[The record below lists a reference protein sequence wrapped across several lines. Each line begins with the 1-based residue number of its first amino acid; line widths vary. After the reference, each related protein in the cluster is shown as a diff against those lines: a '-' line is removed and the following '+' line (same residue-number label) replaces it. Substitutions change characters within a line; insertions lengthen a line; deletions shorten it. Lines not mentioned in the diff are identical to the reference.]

1 MPPDLLIVRTWIVQF
16 FVLRDDDGLYLIDT
30 GFIGGRAALKEA
42 LEERGWSHL
51 PIRGILLT
59 HGHLDHVLNA
69 PALAQEHGA
78 WIAGPAADLEHYE
91 NRAVYAGWGRVAGV
105 SEKIGRKLLLMPA
118 FHPQRL
124 LSDGDE
130 IAVWGGLRVISLP
143 GHTHGHCG
151 FYSEKH
157 RLLFSGDLFA
167 TFGFGPQ
174 IAPRYLNQDNS
185 AARRSIHRALE
196 LPLEGV
202 LPSHADEEPPERQL
216 EYLKE
221 LGRSLL
227 TPAAPSPPR
236 RSHP

>member
-1 MPPDLLIVRTWIVQF
+1 MPTDLLIIRTWIVQF
-16 FVLRDDDGLYLIDT
+16 FVLRDDEGLYLIDT
-30 GFIGGRAALKEA
+30 GFIGGRVALKEA
-42 LEERGWSHL
+42 LEKRGWSHL
-51 PIRGILLT
+51 PIHGILLT

-91 NRAVYAGWGRVAGV
+91 NRAVYVGWGRVAGAL
-105 SEKIGRKLLLMPA
+105 EKIGRTLLLMPC
-118 FHPQRL
+118 FRPQRL

-151 FYSEKH
+151 FYSEKY

-174 IAPRYLNQDNS
+174 IAPRYLNQDNLV
-185 AARRSIHRALE
+185 AQRSIHRALD

-202 LPSHADEEPPERQL
+202 LPNHADESPPEAQL
-216 EYLKE
+216 EQLKG
-221 LGRSLL
+221 LARSIL
-227 TPAAPSPPR
+227 TPAAPSPL
-236 RSHP
+236 HH

>member
-1 MPPDLLIVRTWIVQF
+1 MSPDLLIVRTWIVQF
-16 FVLRDDDGLYLIDT
+16 FVLRDGNALYLIDT
-30 GFIGGRAALKEA
+30 GFIGGRSALKDA
-42 LEERGWSHL
+42 LEQRGWSHL

-69 PALAQEHGA
+69 PALAQDRGA

-91 NRAVYAGWGRVAGV
+91 NRGVYTGWGRVAGV
-105 SEKIGRKLLLMPA
+105 SEKVGRKLLMMPS
-118 FHPQRL
+118 FHPERL

-130 IAVWGGLRVISLP
+130 IAIWGGLRVISLP

-174 IAPRYLNQDNS
+174 IAPRYLNQDN
-185 AARRSIHRALE
+185 AVARRSIHRALE

-202 LPSHADEEPPERQL
+202 LPSHADEEPPERQF
-216 EYLKE
+216 EYLRK
-221 LGRSLL
+221 LSAHA
-227 TPAAPSPPR
+227 TPDR
-236 RSHP
+236 IDDCRTKDC

>member
-30 GFIGGRAALKEA
+30 GFIGGCAALKAA

-59 HGHLDHVLNA
+59 HGHLDHTLNA
-69 PALAQEHGA
+69 PALAKEHGA
-78 WIAGPAADLEHYE
+78 WIAGPAADLEHFE

-105 SEKIGRKLLLMPA
+105 LEQIGRQVLLMPA
-118 FHPQRL
+118 FRPQRL
-124 LSDGDE
+124 LRDGDE
-130 IAVWGGLRVISLP
+130 IAIWGGLRVISLP

-174 IAPRYLNQDNS
+174 IAPFYLNQDN
-185 AARRSIHRALE
+185 AEAHRSIHRALA

-202 LPSHADEEPPERQL
+202 LPSHADEAPPERQL
-216 EYLKE
+216 EYL
-221 LGRSLL
+221 
-227 TPAAPSPPR
+227 R
-236 RSHP
+236 RLVMTMCPL